1 MYKPQLNDYVKWTKG
16 VEGWVYFVDRD
27 YITIETQVIP
37 KDEQNIQDCRL
48 HQNHRVLV
56 LCFPQQFHE
65 LQFIGRR
72 ENKYSQAIMRI
83 EECTN

>member
-16 VEGWVYFVDRD
+16 VEGWVYFVDRQ

-37 KDEQNIQDCRL
+37 KDEQNVQDCRL

-56 LCFPQQFHE
+56 LCYANQFHE
-65 LQFIGRR
+65 LQLLGRR
-72 ENKYSQAIMRI
+72 ENKYSQTFISTK
-83 EECTN
+83 E